1 MAVAQLLLQL
11 AHVGERYGND
21 ILNPVARQ
29 GELLLLLM
37 RHQLSML
44 LLLVLLRCNCCC
56 QLILQWPGTFV
67 ESWLR
72 FGIAVDRRVLLLR
85 LRLRLCLR
93 LWRLAERAL
102 IQFQLLWHSKT
113 EAMRLLMLLQLQ
125 LQLLLR
131 LMMVLMLVQMLL
143 VLRELHWT
151 RQHSR
156 PPCAT
161 WWTVANVVVV
171 VARRLYVIVLQLE
184 ASVRLSVV
192 AVAAAHLRH

>member
-1 MAVAQLLLQL
+1 MLLQL

-29 GELLLLLM
+29 GELLLLLLLM
-37 RHQLSML
+37 RQQLSM

-56 QLILQWPGTFV
+56 QLILQWPGTLI

-85 LRLRLCLR
+85 LRLCLC

-131 LMMVLMLVQMLL
+131 LMMMLMLVQMLL

-151 RQHSR
+151 RQHSM
-156 PPCAT
+156 PACAT

-184 ASVRLSVV
+184 ASVMFSVAADV
-192 AVAAAHLRH
+192 AAHLRH

>member
-1 MAVAQLLLQL
+1 MAVTQLLLQL
-11 AHVGERYGND
+11 PHVGERYGND
-21 ILNPVARQ
+21 ILNPVAGQ
-29 GELLLLLM
+29 GELLLLVLLM

-44 LLLVLLRCNCCC
+44 LLLLRCNCCC
-56 QLILQWPGTFV
+56 QLILQWSGTLI

-85 LRLRLCLR
+85 LRLWLR

-102 IQFQLLWHSKT
+102 IQFQLLWHSET

-125 LQLLLR
+125 L
-131 LMMVLMLVQMLL
+131 LMMLMLMQMLL

-151 RQHSR
+151 RQHSMTA
-156 PPCAT
+156 CST

-171 VARRLYVIVLQLE
+171 VTCRLYVIVLQLE
-184 ASVRLSVV
+184 ALVKLS
-192 AVAAAHLRH
+192 

>member
-1 MAVAQLLLQL
+1 MLLQL

-44 LLLVLLRCNCCC
+44 LLLLRCNCCC
-56 QLILQWPGTFV
+56 QLILQWPGTLI

-72 FGIAVDRRVLLLR
+72 FGIAVDRRVLL

-151 RQHSR
+151 RQHSM
-156 PPCAT
+156 PACAT

-184 ASVRLSVV
+184 ASVKLGV
-192 AVAAAHLRH
+192 AADVAAHLRH

>member
-29 GELLLLLM
+29 GELLLLLLLM

-44 LLLVLLRCNCCC
+44 LLLLLRCNCCC
-56 QLILQWPGTFV
+56 QLILQWPGTLI

-72 FGIAVDRRVLLLR
+72 FGIAVDRRVLL

-131 LMMVLMLVQMLL
+131 LMMMLMLVQMLL

-151 RQHSR
+151 RQHSM

-184 ASVRLSVV
+184 ASVKLGV
-192 AVAAAHLRH
+192 AADVAAHLRH